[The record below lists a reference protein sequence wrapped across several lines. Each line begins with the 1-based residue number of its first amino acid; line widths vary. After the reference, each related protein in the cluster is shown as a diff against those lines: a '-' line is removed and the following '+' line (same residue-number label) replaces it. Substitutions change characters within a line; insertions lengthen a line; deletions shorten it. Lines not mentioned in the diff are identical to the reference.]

1 LPSYIWLALAS
12 TLLIGLADF
21 AYGSA
26 VRKGVTAGTMTC
38 SQASFVL
45 PATAIWAAVEGEY
58 VWTAAN
64 YLGAA
69 AALFIF
75 TGFWAFMRSVSLGEA
90 GVSTPIYRIGFV
102 VTALVAILFLGEEL
116 TVPKAAGFLLAGGAI
131 FLLSEIRFSGAGAA
145 RLKKASIAWAIVA
158 MVSVGFVNVVYK
170 LGMAGGVAPS
180 MFLHSQAIFFVWI
193 AFPYAYFVQGGP
205 RFSRQGWTH
214 SLTSGVSL
222 TVGIISLLAALRR
235 GEASVVVPISQLS
248 FVVSVLLA
256 TFWMRERFT
265 VRKGLG
271 LLLAAGTVAAFSA
284 A

>member
-1 LPSYIWLALAS
+1 MPSYIWLALAS
-12 TLLIGLADF
+12 TFLIGIADF
-21 AYGSA
+21 VYGSA

-38 SQASFVL
+38 SQTCFVL
-45 PATAIWAAVEGEY
+45 PVITAWALLEGKY
-58 VWTAAN
+58 VWGAAN
-64 YLGAA
+64 FLGAA

-75 TGFWAFMRSVSLGEA
+75 IGFWAFMRSVSLGEA

-116 TVPKAAGFLLAGGAI
+116 TARKVVGFLLAGGAI

-145 RLKKASIAWAIVA
+145 RLKTASIAWAIVA
-158 MVSVGFVNVVYK
+158 MVSVGIVNAVYK
-170 LGMAGGVAPS
+170 LGVAAGVAPS
-180 MFLHSQAIFFVWI
+180 MFLHSQSIFFTWI
-193 AFPYAYFVQGGP
+193 AFLYAYFAQGGP

-214 SLTSGVSL
+214 SLASGMCLV
-222 TVGIISLLAALRR
+222 VGFVSLLAALQR

-248 FVVSVLLA
+248 FVVSVVLA
-256 TFWMRERFT
+256 TVWMRERFT
-265 VRKGLG
+265 ARKGLG